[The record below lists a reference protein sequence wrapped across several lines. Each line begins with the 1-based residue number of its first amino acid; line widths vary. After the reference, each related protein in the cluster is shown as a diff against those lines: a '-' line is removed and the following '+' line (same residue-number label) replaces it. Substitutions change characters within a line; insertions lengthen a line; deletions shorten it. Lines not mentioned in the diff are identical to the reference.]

1 MKKIIFLF
9 MWMFIMSNYIVGQS
23 TLYVNDGST
32 TGDAYT
38 SAIGNDLTGT
48 GSQSAPYATIAK
60 AMSVITTGAIYVD
73 AGNYSVN
80 GVTIKPSV
88 KLAGLCP
95 ASSIITGS

>member
-1 MKKIIFLF
+1 
-9 MWMFIMSNYIVGQS
+9 MFIMSNYIVGQS
-23 TLYVNDGST
+23 TFYVNDGST

-73 AGNYSVN
+73 AGNYSRSE
-80 GVTIKPSV
+80 IC
-88 KLAGLCP
+88 KLRGRPTGQVSFPKVSDDRVRP
-95 ASSIITGS
+95 AID